1 MKKKDSILIIG
12 NGESILNYNLGIEI
26 DKYAIIG
33 RINNYKLKGFKEK
46 IGSKTDIW
54 INGANSKL
62 ERKNIY
68 PDKILVFIPSEIL
81 TKKQKYL
88 DGYVSNRLKLD
99 ENKFKVISLN
109 TIKNFEEK
117 IKHHRLTTGLYS
129 ILWAIEN
136 YNEVII
142 HGFDFFINSKS
153 HYYNSKITSIINEYF
168 LKKGSK
174 HDNTKE
180 KNFVEK
186 MIENKKIKRLTDIQ

>member
-1 MKKKDSILIIG
+1 MKKKESILIIG
-12 NGESILNYNLGIEI
+12 NGESILNYDLGNKI
-26 DKYAIIG
+26 DNHPTVA
-33 RINNYKLKGFKEK
+33 RINNYKLKNFEKK

-62 ERKNIY
+62 KKRKNY
-68 PDKILVFIPSEIL
+68 ANQILVFIPSQIL
-81 TKKQKYL
+81 SKKQNYL
-88 DGYVSNRLKLD
+88 DKYVSNRLKL
-99 ENKFKVISLN
+99 EVNKFQIIPLEL
-109 TIKNFEEK
+109 IKNFEEK
-117 IKHHRLTTGLYS
+117 INHLRLTTGLYS

-174 HDNTKE
+174 HNNLKE
-180 KNFVEK
+180 KEFVEK
-186 MIENKKIKRLTDIQ
+186 MIDNKKIKRLVNI